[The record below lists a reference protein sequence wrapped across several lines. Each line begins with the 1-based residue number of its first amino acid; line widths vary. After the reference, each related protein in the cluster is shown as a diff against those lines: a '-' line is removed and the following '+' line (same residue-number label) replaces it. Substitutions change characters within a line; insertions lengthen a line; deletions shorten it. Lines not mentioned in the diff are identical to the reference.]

1 MKTTPIACLALAA
14 AVVAACGG
22 TKVGPNS
29 NEKRGEAV
37 ACMNGKYDLNAR
49 LVGDDEIQVGD
60 AKTGPRVRFF
70 LTRGQAEGAQFEG
83 TAEGALQSGAALIYV
98 RRNSDEVL
106 EKVEDCI
113 DSL

>member
-1 MKTTPIACLALAA
+1 MAG
-14 AVVAACGG
+14 CGG

-29 NEKRGEAV
+29 NEKRAEAV
-37 ACMNGKYDLNAR
+37 DCMTDKYGLDAR
-49 LVGDDEIQVGD
+49 MVGDDTIQVGD
-60 AKTGPRVRFF
+60 PRTGPRVRFF

-83 TAEGALQSGAALIYV
+83 NAEGTLQSGAALIYV
-98 RRNSDEVL
+98 RRNGDEIL